1 MNGRLALPRTDL
13 TTAAGGMLGTA
24 LVVLFVDRAGTSLGL
39 GLMVGV
45 TFFAAIVAAY
55 LMVPH
60 VAVAATIPIFALVP
74 ALKVF
79 VHPLVG
85 GAKDLIVFAAVVAA
99 AILFVQRRASRE
111 RLPVDSFALAV
122 AAFIFLLYVAN
133 VGGYISGASGHGAS
147 WFHGVRL
154 FAEPLSLLL
163 VGLMLR
169 QPERTFRWG
178 AVSLVVTAV
187 GVALIG
193 MVQQTLGIGGV
204 LALGYEYGV
213 EVRNAFG
220 YLRSFGTLSEPFS
233 YASFLLFGLAA
244 VMLWVRRPLFVYL
257 AAPILVIGVAVS
269 FVRTAGL
276 IAVALLGLAL
286 ARRGHLRF
294 ATLLVLS
301 AAAAAGALFVAGSQE
316 RSTRVV
322 PVNAN
327 FYLTLNGR
335 TEVWQEQIGT
345 APSSWIFGRG
355 VGATG
360 TAAQRAQGTLT
371 EVERGALGDS
381 AVVDSGYLATVADV
395 GLLGLA
401 ILLALFVRLVVLAR
415 RRSRRGDRAGWLA
428 LAFLTV
434 MLFDALTRESFN
446 AFPVAYVG
454 MLLVGLAIAGPDG
467 KPFRRAAARTG
478 GT

>member
-13 TTAAGGMLGTA
+13 TTAVGGMVGTA
-24 LVVLFVDRAGTSLGL
+24 LVVLFVERAGTSLGFS
-39 GLMVGV
+39 LMFGV

-60 VAVAATIPIFALVP
+60 VAVAATIPIFAVLP
-74 ALKVF
+74 ALRVF

-85 GAKDLIVFAAVVAA
+85 GTKDLIVFAAVVAA
-99 AILFVQRRASRE
+99 AILFLQRRAARE
-111 RLPVDSFALAV
+111 RLPVDSFALAL
-122 AAFIFLLYVAN
+122 AALIFLLYIAN

-178 AVSLVVTAV
+178 AMSLAVTAV

-193 MVQQTLGIGGV
+193 MAQQALGVEGV
-204 LALGYEYGV
+204 LALGYEYGE
-213 EVRNAFG
+213 EVRHAFG

-244 VMLWVRRPLFVYL
+244 VMLWARRALFVYL
-257 AAPILVIGVAVS
+257 AAPILAIGLAVS

-276 IAVALLGLAL
+276 IAAALLGLAL

-301 AAAAAGALFVAGSQE
+301 AAAVAGALFVSGSQE

-322 PVNAN
+322 PVNSN
-327 FYLTLNGR
+327 IYLTLNGR

-345 APSSWIFGRG
+345 TPSSWIFGRG

-360 TAAQRAQGTLT
+360 TAAQRAQETLT
-371 EVERGALGDS
+371 GVEREATD
-381 AVVDSGYLATVADV
+381 ADVVDSGYLATVADV

-401 ILLALFVRLVVLAR
+401 ILLALLARLVVLAR

-428 LAFLTV
+428 LALLTV

-446 AFPVAYVG
+446 GFPVAYVG
-454 MLLVGLAIAGPDG
+454 MLLVGLAVARPDG
-467 KPFRRAAARTG
+467 EPFRRAAARTRRA
-478 GT
+478 